1 MQDNNAIALLQLVPA
16 DHERSTWKTL
26 NKFQWNKNSFLTKG
40 IAR

>member
-16 DHERSTWKTL
+16 DHERNTWKTL